1 MFETWKRATF
11 LVGCA
16 LPALAMLSACG
27 GGGAGSGVN
36 STPTPAPV
44 PPPPAPPPAP
54 PPPPP
59 PTTNFN
65 TAEYQRSN
73 GAVQANALIGY
84 NVGATGAG
92 VVAAVIDSGVNPSD
106 AEFAGRIHPASA
118 DLAGSRGIGDEG
130 GHGTAVSDV
139 LLGAKNDSGIHGVAF
154 GATLLVART
163 DTPGSCANTDPNKGC
178 SHNDTAIAQGVD
190 LAVTNRAR
198 VINISLGGSPA
209 NSTLRAAIGRATSA
223 GIIIV
228 FSAGNDS
235 LDDPDPLAQIAND
248 PIARNLVIIAGALDA
263 SNTTL
268 ASFSNKAGNGA
279 THYLGALGVRV
290 RAIDQ
295 NGVSFL
301 WSGTS
306 FSAPIVAGAAALLA
320 QAFPNL
326 TGAQIVDLLFRSSVD
341 LGAQGIDPVFGV
353 GALDLTKAFGP
364 QGPLSLPGS
373 MAPLP
378 ASPGTLSAPM
388 GDSIQGGLSTVV
400 LDSYGRAYTTDL
412 ASGIGH
418 ASLPAKLVPALG
430 IGTRSRA
437 LAGHGTS
444 IALSVTA
451 GEDGLSVDRL
461 LLSANDARHA
471 RALAGSVLTRL
482 GPNTSLA
489 LGIAQSG
496 LALAGQLNR
505 QSEGDFLVGSSAIAS
520 FGFDTRAKSGLA
532 VRQGIGGI
540 AITASAET
548 GAARLWENGDYADS
562 RSGYRQH
569 DYNAMSLGANTVLG
583 TIAISARATNLIE
596 RDTVLGARFDSLF
609 GTGGARSWFADLES
623 RWNPAKNWDFAFAW
637 RNGWTRIGAGGIRQ
651 NADHLTTTAWSFDA
665 TRRAMFDR
673 EDRISIRIAQ
683 PLRVARGG
691 FNLTVPTSY
700 DYATGQA
707 AFAATRLNLAPTG
720 RERDIEAV
728 YARPLMGGQVSVNSF
743 WRHQPGNFANAPE
756 DLGAAIRFT
765 FGL

>member
-1 MFETWKRATF
+1 MFKTWNRATF
-11 LVGCA
+11 LIGCA

-27 GGGAGSGVN
+27 GGGAGGGVN

-44 PPPPAPPPAP
+44 PPPPPTPPP

-65 TAEYQRSN
+65 TAEFQRSN
-73 GAVQANALIGY
+73 GAVQANALIAYGA
-84 NVGATGAG
+84 GATGAG
-92 VVAAVIDSGVNPSD
+92 VIAAVIDSGVAQTDP
-106 AEFAGRIHPASA
+106 EFAGRIHPASA

-163 DTPGSCANTDPNKGC
+163 DTPGSCNNADPAKGC
-178 SHNDTAIAQGVD
+178 SHNDNAIAQGVD
-190 LAVTNRAR
+190 LAIANQAR

-268 ASFSNKAGNGA
+268 ASFSNKAGNGS

-295 NGVSFL
+295 NGASFL

-306 FSAPIVAGAAALLA
+306 FSAPIIAGAAALLA

-326 TGAQIVDLLFRSSVD
+326 TGTQIVDILFRSSVD
-341 LGAQGIDPVFGV
+341 LGAQGVDPVFGV

-373 MAPLP
+373 MVPLP

-388 GDSIQGGLSTVV
+388 GDGNQGGLSAVV
-400 LDSYGRAYTTDL
+400 LDSYGRAYTMDL
-412 ASGIGH
+412 ASRIAR
-418 ASLPAKLVPALG
+418 ASLQPKLAPALG
-430 IGTRSRA
+430 IGARSRA
-437 LAGHGTS
+437 LAGGSTS
-444 IALSVTA
+444 FALTVTA
-451 GEDGLSVDRL
+451 GEDGLSLDRL
-461 LLSANDARHA
+461 LLSSDDERRA

-496 LALAGQLNR
+496 LALASQLNR
-505 QSEGDFLVGSSAIAS
+505 RGGDSFLVGTSAIDS
-520 FGFDTRAKSGLA
+520 FGFDARAKSGLA
-532 VRQGIGGI
+532 LRQSSGGL
-540 AITASAET
+540 AVTASAET
-548 GAARLWENGDYADS
+548 GAARLWQVRDETDP

-569 DYNAMSLGANTVLG
+569 GYSVLSLGASKLVG
-583 TIAISARATNLIE
+583 SVDISARATSLIE
-596 RDTVLGARFDSLF
+596 RETVLGARFDSLF
-609 GTGGARSWFADLES
+609 GTGGARSWFADLEA
-623 RWNPAKNWDFAFAW
+623 RWKPADIWSFAFAW
-637 RNGWTRIGAGGIRQ
+637 RQGWTRLRAGGIRQ
-651 NADHLTTTAWSFDA
+651 NADHLQTTAWSFDA
-665 TRRAMFDR
+665 TRSAVFSRKDR
-673 EDRISIRIAQ
+673 LSVRVAQ

-691 FNLTVPTSY
+691 FDLTVPTSY
-700 DYATGQA
+700 DYTTGQA
-707 AFAATRLNLAPTG
+707 AFSSTRLNLSPTG

-728 YARPLMGGQVSVNSF
+728 YSRTLVGGQVSLNGF
-743 WRHQPGNFANAPE
+743 WRHEPGNFANAPE

>member
-1 MFETWKRATF
+1 M
-11 LVGCA
+11 
-16 LPALAMLSACG
+16 
-27 GGGAGSGVN
+27 
-36 STPTPAPV
+36 
-44 PPPPAPPPAP
+44 
-54 PPPPP
+54 
-59 PTTNFN
+59 
-65 TAEYQRSN
+65 
-73 GAVQANALIGY
+73 I
-84 NVGATGAG
+84 
-92 VVAAVIDSGVNPSD
+92 AAVIDSGVAQTDP
-106 AEFAGRIHPASA
+106 EFAGRIHPASA

-163 DTPGSCANTDPNKGC
+163 DTPGSCNNADPAKGC
-178 SHNDTAIAQGVD
+178 SHNDNAIAQGVD
-190 LAVTNRAR
+190 LAVANQAR

-209 NSTLRAAIGRATSA
+209 NSTLRAAIGRAASA

-248 PIARNLVIIAGALDA
+248 PIARNLVIIAGALDT
-263 SNTTL
+263 SNATL
-268 ASFSNKAGNGA
+268 ASFSNKAGNGS

-295 NGVSFL
+295 NGTSFL

-326 TGAQIVDLLFRSSVD
+326 TGAQIVDILFRSSVD

-373 MAPLP
+373 MVPLP
-378 ASPGTLSAPM
+378 ASAGTTSAPM
-388 GDSIQGGLSTVV
+388 GDSSQAGLSAVV
-400 LDSYGRAYTTDL
+400 LDSYGRAYTTNL
-412 ASGIGH
+412 ASGIMR
-418 ASLPAKLVPALG
+418 ASIQPRLAPALG
-430 IGTRSRA
+430 IGARSRA
-437 LAGHGTS
+437 LAGGGAL

-451 GEDGLSVDRL
+451 DLEGPSVDRL
-461 LLSANDARHA
+461 LLSPNESRRA
-471 RALAGSVLTRL
+471 RALAGSIVTRL

-489 LGIAQSG
+489 LGISQSG
-496 LALAGQLNR
+496 LALASQLNR
-505 QSEGDFLVGSSAIAS
+505 RSGDSFLVGSSAIDG

-532 VRQGIGGI
+532 VHQRVGGI
-540 AITASAET
+540 ALTASAET
-548 GAARLWENGDYADS
+548 GAARLWALRDDTGP
-562 RSGYRQH
+562 RSGYRLH
-569 DYNAMSLGANTVLG
+569 GYSALSLGASKMFGAFGL
-583 TIAISARATNLIE
+583 SARATNLIE
-596 RDTVLGARFDSLF
+596 RETVLGARFDPLF
-609 GTGGARSWFADLES
+609 GTGGASSWFADLEA
-623 RWNPAKNWDFAFAW
+623 RWKPAEKWDFAFAL
-637 RNGWTRIGAGGIRQ
+637 RQGWTRIDAGGIRQ
-651 NADHLTTTAWSFDA
+651 NADHLQTRAWSFDA
-665 TRRAMFDR
+665 TRSAVFDR
-673 EDRISIRIAQ
+673 KDRMSIRVAQ

-691 FNLTVPTSY
+691 FDLTIPTSY
-700 DYATGQA
+700 DYETGQA
-707 AFAATRLNLAPTG
+707 VFTSSRLNLAPTG

-728 YARPLMGGQVSVNSF
+728 YSRTMLGGQVSLNSF

>member
-11 LVGCA
+11 LMGCA

-44 PPPPAPPPAP
+44 PPPPAPPP
-54 PPPPP
+54 PPP

-73 GAVQANALIGY
+73 GAVQANALVAY
-84 NVGATGAG
+84 NAGATGAG
-92 VVAAVIDSGVNPSD
+92 VIAAVIDSGVNPSD

-118 DLAGSRGIGDEG
+118 DLAGSRGIGDDG

-139 LLGAKNDSGIHGVAF
+139 LLGAKNDNGIHGVAF

-178 SHNDTAIAQGVD
+178 SHNDNAIALGVD

-198 VINISLGGSPA
+198 VINISLGGSPP

-290 RAIDQ
+290 RAIDE

-306 FSAPIVAGAAALLA
+306 FSAPIIAGAAALLA

-326 TGAQIVDLLFRSSVD
+326 TGAQIVDILFRSSVD

-364 QGPLSLPGS
+364 QGPLSLAGS
-373 MAPLP
+373 MVPLP
-378 ASPGTLSAPM
+378 ASPGTVSAPM
-388 GDSIQGGLSTVV
+388 GDSNQGGLSAVV
-400 LDSYGRAYTTDL
+400 LDGYGRAYTTDL
-412 ASGIGH
+412 ASGIAR
-418 ASLPAKLVPALG
+418 ASLQPKLAPALG
-430 IGTRSRA
+430 IGMRSRA
-437 LAGHGTS
+437 LAGGSTS

-451 GEDGLSVDRL
+451 GQDGLSVDRL
-461 LLSANDARHA
+461 LLTANDERHA

-489 LGIAQSG
+489 LGIAQGG
-496 LALAGQLNR
+496 LALASQLNR
-505 QSEGDFLVGSSAIAS
+505 RNGDSFLVGSSAIDS
-520 FGFDTRAKSGLA
+520 FGFDTRAKSGMA
-532 VRQGIGGI
+532 VRQTIGGI
-540 AITASAET
+540 ALTASAET
-548 GAARLWENGDYADS
+548 GAAQLWETRDYSDP

-569 DYNAMSLGANTVLG
+569 GYNALSIGASKLIGTVAL
-583 TIAISARATNLIE
+583 SARATNLIE
-596 RDTVLGARFDSLF
+596 RETVLGAHFDPLF
-609 GTGGARSWFADLES
+609 GTSGARSWFADLEA
-623 RWNPAKNWDFAFAW
+623 RWKPADIWDFTFAW
-637 RNGWTRIGAGGIRQ
+637 RQGWTRLGAGGIRQ
-651 NADHLTTTAWSFDA
+651 NADHLQTSAWSFDA
-665 TRRAMFDR
+665 TRRAVFDR
-673 EDRISIRIAQ
+673 EDTISIRVAQ

-691 FNLTVPTSY
+691 FDLTIPTSY

-707 AFAATRLNLAPTG
+707 AFTSSRLNLAPTG

-728 YARPLMGGQVSVNSF
+728 YSRPLRGGRVSVNSF
-743 WRHQPGNFANAPE
+743 WRHQPGNFAKAPE
-756 DLGAAIRFT
+756 DLGAALRFT